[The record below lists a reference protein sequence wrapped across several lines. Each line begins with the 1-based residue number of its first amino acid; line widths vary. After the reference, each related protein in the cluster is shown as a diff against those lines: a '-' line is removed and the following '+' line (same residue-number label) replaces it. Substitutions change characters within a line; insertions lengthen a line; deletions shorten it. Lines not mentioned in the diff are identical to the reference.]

1 MPTARRAAA
10 LVPDAGASSRP
21 SGAPERANRLPPG
34 DLPPGEPSC
43 EGSGEGKPKEKARR
57 SSEPEAAGSA
67 TNQSV
72 DRALDLLASFEDGRA
87 ELGVTEMA
95 RAIRV
100 HKSTASRLAAT
111 LERAGFLS
119 RVGERYR
126 LGTEIMRLGSVA
138 LRNYDVLSAMRGAM
152 DRVAQATGETVNLA
166 IPEGEDVLNIAEVP
180 SSYIL
185 TSSTGWT
192 GRRTRPHATANGKVL
207 LAFGVLPVPKRLE
220 RYTSATITTRK
231 ALAEELETVRARG
244 YAVAVGELE
253 DALVAVATPVFD
265 GAGTCVAALS
275 VSGPSSRLTPER
287 LEAVARLCREA

>member
-1 MPTARRAAA
+1 VATARRASA
-10 LVPDAGASSRP
+10 LVPGAGASPRRSGAEERAGRLPAGRTAREGTARGEPDEEASRP
-21 SGAPERANRLPPG
+21 SA
-34 DLPPGEPSC
+34 
-43 EGSGEGKPKEKARR
+43 
-57 SSEPEAAGSA
+57 SETAGSA

-72 DRALDLLASFEDGRA
+72 DRALELLTSFEDGRA

-95 RAIRV
+95 RAIGV

-111 LERAGFLS
+111 LERAGFLA

-138 LRNYDVLSAMRGAM
+138 LRNFDVLTAMRGAM
-152 DRVAQATGETVNLA
+152 EKVAQATGETVNLA
-166 IPEGEDVLNIAEVP
+166 VPEGEDVLNVAEVP

-207 LAFGVLPVPKRLE
+207 MAYDALPVPKRLE
-220 RYTSATITTRK
+220 RYTPATITTRK
-231 ALAEELETVRARG
+231 ALGEELETVRARG

-287 LEAVARLCREA
+287 LEVVARLCRDA